1 MAVAHTS
8 TTSSVLIAA
17 FQVNLGQLFTLGLH
31 SPLLSKENLCGLY
44 FCPVVSFF
52 FFLCFFLTESQP
64 SQIGCLPYFHTWC
77 GPSANLECRSQMY
90 CMRLSGNAACKKSP
104 SGHHRTTLSDHIFP
118 TKTHINNW
126 KKKLFSS
133 NISST
138 CPYNMV
144 NFSLLVAQII
154 SLVWGTPA
162 NFNGFRVL
170 ASLLQQGRSTEA
182 NQTLHNVWPL
192 PGW

>member
-104 SGHHRTTLSDHIFP
+104 SGHHRTTLSDHIFA
-118 TKTHINNW
+118 TKACIDNR
-126 KKKLFSS
+126 KKNLLSS
-133 NISST
+133 NTSST
-138 CPYNMV
+138 RPDNMV
-144 NFSLLVAQII
+144 NFGPLTAEIDWR
-154 SLVWGTPA
+154 VWGTPSYV
-162 NFNGFRVL
+162 NGYRVL
-170 ASLLQQGRSTEA
+170 AVLLHGI
-182 NQTLHNVWPL
+182 
-192 PGW
+192 